1 MKENNNETMVNSRV
15 YELAS
20 IYINTFSDEA
30 ALEKF
35 GAVKQ
40 LIASEG
46 ASFIS
51 EEAPYLR
58 GLAYEMI
65 RVIKNANNRFNT
77 GYFSWVKFELDPVKI
92 ANIKK
97 KLDIVEDI
105 IRFMI
110 VKADADVNIITRRE
124 EDKIV
129 NNTDEAYDIDTT
141 KESEVKLAEAATL
154 PEVVVEEVVA
164 EKAI

>member
-1 MKENNNETMVNSRV
+1 MIGSRT

-20 IYINTFSDEA
+20 IYVDTMSESV

-35 GAVKQ
+35 DAVKQ

-65 RVIKNANNRFNT
+65 RVIKNANTRFET
-77 GYFSWVKFELDPVKI
+77 GYFSWVKFDLDPSKLI
-92 ANIKK
+92 NIKK
-97 KLDIVEDI
+97 KLDLDEEI

-110 VKADADVNIITRRE
+110 VKADRDVNIITKRE
-124 EDKIV
+124 EDKITPV
-129 NNTDEAYDIDTT
+129 EEADPSQIDTT
-141 KESEVKLAEAATL
+141 IMDEALDPST
-154 PEVVVEEVVA
+154 PVEEVVA

>member
-1 MKENNNETMVNSRV
+1 MQENINETMVSSRT

-20 IYINTFSDEA
+20 IFVNTISEEA

-35 GAVKQ
+35 DAVKQ

-65 RVIKNANNRFNT
+65 RVIKNANTRFNS
-77 GYFSWVKFELDPVKI
+77 GYFSWVKFDLEPAKLI
-92 ANIKK
+92 NIKK
-97 KLDIVEDI
+97 KLDLDEEI

-110 VKADADVNIITRRE
+110 VKADKDSNIITRRE
-124 EDKIV
+124 EDKMTPIEV
-129 NNTDEAYDIDTT
+129 ADPSQIDTT
-141 KESEVKLAEAATL
+141 VSDLEEVIAPLE
-154 PEVVVEEVVA
+154 VVEEVVA